1 MYYLLSYIYIYCHI
15 YISTFMFLA
24 QQSYQPNEL
33 QRSLLST
40 LFAKDYTRIDAT
52 YIYNIDRWIYR

>member
-1 MYYLLSYIYIYCHI
+1 MYYLLSYIYIYFHI

-33 QRSLLST
+33 QRLLLST